1 MYFQLSEETRFRYFS
16 LRQFLLLFLLFF
28 PFIGQSA
35 DPHIL
40 NNLRTILEIW
50 RWSKVGREAKC
61 YFNVRMGSDENYKK
75 LYWTGGE
82 DVGGRGG
89 VVRHLLGSNSRG

>member
-1 MYFQLSEETRFRYFS
+1 
-16 LRQFLLLFLLFF
+16 
-28 PFIGQSA
+28 
-35 DPHIL
+35 
-40 NNLRTILEIW
+40 
-50 RWSKVGREAKC
+50 
-61 YFNVRMGSDENYKK
+61 MGSDENYKK